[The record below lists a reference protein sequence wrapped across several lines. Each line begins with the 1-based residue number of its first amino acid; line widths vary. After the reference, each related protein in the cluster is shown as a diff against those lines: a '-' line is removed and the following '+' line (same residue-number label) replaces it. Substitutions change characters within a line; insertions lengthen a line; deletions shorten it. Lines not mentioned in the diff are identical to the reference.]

1 MSIKKSEFRLMFY
14 NPENDLGLFSQH
26 YLEKTIPLEVIEGL
40 KIYKNRVDFISGKKQ
55 RSGIYSLRRKVEYLG
70 HQISLACLEDNPK
83 DEESLVN
90 IPFPQT
96 LRSMQSFLGSLN
108 YYILFMEDFAICASA
123 LYELRE
129 ADYYDI
135 SRVNGDTKNMSAV
148 GPDEIREG
156 CEENDRDLCPKP
168 EIDVDR

>member
-1 MSIKKSEFRLMFY
+1 MS
-14 NPENDLGLFSQH
+14 
-26 YLEKTIPLEVIEGL
+26 
-40 KIYKNRVDFISGKKQ
+40 
-55 RSGIYSLRRKVEYLG
+55 
-70 HQISLACLEDNPK
+70 
-83 DEESLVN
+83 
-90 IPFPQT
+90 IPFPWM
-96 LRSMQSFLGSLN
+96 LLPMQSFLGSLN

-156 CEENDRDLCPKP
+156 CEENDRDLYPKWENDVDWYPIAGDDRDLCPKP